1 MQEKKVLILGGYGG
15 AGANISRL
23 LLAETDVDVIIAGR
37 HKTRADELAGRLDTE
52 FPGRVSGIFADA
64 SDPKTL
70 STAFQGMQMVIVA
83 ATTTGYIEM
92 VARAAIAA
100 GADYLD
106 IHYPQ
111 KSVPVL
117 KKLAPEIETM
127 RRCFIT
133 QAGFFPG
140 LPSVLVRSAAC
151 HFTEYEKARVGVAMN
166 TRFETG
172 RALDEFMDS
181 MSDLGADVFREGRW
195 KNAGISNIVG
205 IDFGYQFGKRRCYP
219 MNLEEMWA
227 LPEML
232 RLGELGIY
240 SAGLNWFVDYLVIP
254 AAFAL
259 GKVSRGL
266 GRAMLTNL
274 MVWGLKQFSPPEEEV
289 VLVLE
294 AKGRCKA
301 DHVNVRLVVEHK
313 DAYYITAAPV
323 VACVRQYLDGMI
335 KPGLNIL
342 GHAVNPKLL
351 IEDLRR
357 MGIKVDLSL
366 S

>member
-1 MQEKKVLILGGYGG
+1 
-15 AGANISRL
+15 
-23 LLAETDVDVIIAGR
+23 
-37 HKTRADELAGRLDTE
+37 
-52 FPGRVSGIFADA
+52 
-64 SDPKTL
+64 
-70 STAFQGMQMVIVA
+70 
-83 ATTTGYIEM
+83 
-92 VARAAIAA
+92 
-100 GADYLD
+100 
-106 IHYPQ
+106 
-111 KSVPVL
+111 
-117 KKLAPEIETM
+117 
-127 RRCFIT
+127 
-133 QAGFFPG
+133 
-140 LPSVLVRSAAC
+140 
-151 HFTEYEKARVGVAMN
+151 
-166 TRFETG
+166 
-172 RALDEFMDS
+172 

-254 AAFAL
+254 AAFSL

-301 DHVNVRLVVEHK
+301 DRVNVRLVVEHK

-323 VACVRQYLDGMI
+323 VACMRQYLDGMI

-342 GHAVNPKLL
+342 GHAVDPELL